1 MILKMQLFNHTKN
14 IIPLVALF
22 LQVVY
27 GQTTPEETLK
37 IDIITISEVNAGNSY
52 ITFGGGF
59 GNIEPLWFEGNIL
72 PNFFLRQS
80 DDSRLMGV
88 ITPQI
93 IIRMYQEESLPV
105 RTPSYMPQLTLY
117 YLIGNGSNTDKLSL
131 FGRIAHHSNGQEGNF
146 YSENSEINLSS
157 GSFSTNYY
165 EVGLIRTFFDS
176 NLHAAQFFRTSLE
189 IHPTK
194 QINKELIGKY
204 SLYRWHNLFSIFK
217 LNGMTEGNKEKK
229 ANISVKGE
237 VTWMFG
243 NVNDWDTFSINRL
256 NSSLTLFYH
265 PEFLEDVGLF
275 AQLYHGQDYYNIYFD
290 HRLSIVRIGI
300 MTEKLRF

>member
-1 MILKMQLFNHTKN
+1 MIS
-14 IIPLVALF
+14 LVALL

-27 GQTTPEETLK
+27 GQAAPEEAPK
-37 IDIITISEVNAGNSY
+37 IDLITISEVNAGNSY
-52 ITFGGGF
+52 ITFGGGI
-59 GNIEPLWFEGNIL
+59 GNITPLWFEGNII
-72 PNFFLRQS
+72 PNIFLRQS

-131 FGRIAHHSNGQEGNF
+131 FGRVAHHSNGQEGNF
-146 YSENSEINLSS
+146 YLENGEVNLSS

-165 EVGLIRTFFDS
+165 EVGLIRTFFDT
-176 NLHAAQFFRTSLE
+176 NLHAAQLFRTSLE

-194 QINKELIGKY
+194 QISKEIIGKY
-204 SLYRWHNLFSIFK
+204 SLYRWHNILSIFK
-217 LNGMTEGNKEKK
+217 LNGKKEANKEEK

-243 NVNDWDTFSINRL
+243 HVNDWDTFSINRL
-256 NSSLTLFYH
+256 NSSLTFFYH
-265 PEFLEDVGLF
+265 PDFLEDVGLF
-275 AQLYHGQDYYNIYFD
+275 VQLYHGQDYYNIYFD
-290 HRLSIVRIGI
+290 RTLSMIRLGI
-300 MTEKLRF
+300 MTEKLRL